1 MVMTDNKIENEW
13 LSDDGDEKLLQSFFA
28 DCRVEVPDDGFSQKV
43 MASLPVRKHARLE
56 QIWLTLCLLLGASAF
71 VVENGWERILDV
83 LSALKMELLLAFA
96 RQLPHMANAL
106 SHTSVSLLTIFAG
119 IATLVAVWGYNVVM
133 DARARY

>member
-1 MVMTDNKIENEW
+1 MTDNKIENEW
-13 LSDDGDEKLLQSFFA
+13 LSDDADEKLLQSFFA

-43 MASLPVRKHARLE
+43 IASLPVRKHARLE

-71 VVENGWERILDV
+71 VVENGWGRILDV

-106 SHTSVSLLTIFAG
+106 FHMSVNIPMLLAG
-119 IATLVAVWGYNVVM
+119 ITTLVAVWGYNVVM

>member
-1 MVMTDNKIENEW
+1 MTDNKIENEW
-13 LSDDGDEKLLQSFFA
+13 LSDDGAEKLLQSFFA

-96 RQLPHMANAL
+96 RQLPHMANSL

>member
-1 MVMTDNKIENEW
+1 MTDNKIENEW
-13 LSDDGDEKLLQSFFA
+13 LSDDGDEKLLESFFA

-43 MASLPVRKHARLE
+43 MASLPVRKHIRLE
-56 QIWLTLCLLLGASAF
+56 RIWLALCLLLGASAF
-71 VVENGWERILDV
+71 VVENGWGRILDV

-106 SHTSVSLLTIFAG
+106 SHMSVNIPMLLAG
-119 IATLVAVWGYNVVM
+119 ITTLVAVWGYNVVM

>member
-1 MVMTDNKIENEW
+1 MTDNKIENEW

-28 DCRVEVPDDGFSQKV
+28 DCRVEVPDEGFSGKV

-56 QIWLTLCLLLGASAF
+56 QIWLTLCLLVGASAF
-71 VVENGWERILDV
+71 VVENGWGRILDV

-106 SHTSVSLLTIFAG
+106 PHTSVSLLTIFAG
-119 IATLVAVWGYNVVM
+119 IATLVAVWGYNMVM

>member
-1 MVMTDNKIENEW
+1 MTDNKIENEW
-13 LSDDGDEKLLQSFFA
+13 LSDDGDEKLLESFFA

-71 VVENGWERILDV
+71 VVENGWGRILDV

-106 SHTSVSLLTIFAG
+106 SHMSVNIPMLLAG
-119 IATLVAVWGYNVVM
+119 ITTLVAVWGYNVVM

>member
-1 MVMTDNKIENEW
+1 MTDNKIENEW

-71 VVENGWERILDV
+71 VVENGWGRILDV

-106 SHTSVSLLTIFAG
+106 SHMSVNIPMLLAG
-119 IATLVAVWGYNVVM
+119 ITTLVAVWGYNVVM

>member
-1 MVMTDNKIENEW
+1 MTDNKIENEW
-13 LSDDGDEKLLQSFFA
+13 LSDDGDEKLLESFFA

-71 VVENGWERILDV
+71 VVENGWGRILDV

-96 RQLPHMANAL
+96 RQLPHMADILPHA
-106 SHTSVSLLTIFAG
+106 SVNIQTVLAG

>member
-1 MVMTDNKIENEW
+1 MTDNKIENEW

-28 DCRVEVPDDGFSQKV
+28 DCRVEVPDEGFSGKV

-71 VVENGWERILDV
+71 VVGNGWGRILDV

>member
-1 MVMTDNKIENEW
+1 MTDNKIENEW

-71 VVENGWERILDV
+71 VVENGWGRILDV
-83 LSALKMELLLAFA
+83 LSALKMELLLVFA

>member
-1 MVMTDNKIENEW
+1 MTDNKIENEW
-13 LSDDGDEKLLQSFFA
+13 LSDDGDEKLLEAFFA

-71 VVENGWERILDV
+71 VVENGWGRILDV

-106 SHTSVSLLTIFAG
+106 SHMSVNIPMLLAG
-119 IATLVAVWGYNVVM
+119 ITTLVAVWGYNVVM

>member
-1 MVMTDNKIENEW
+1 MTDNKIENEW

-71 VVENGWERILDV
+71 VVENGWGRILDV

>member
-1 MVMTDNKIENEW
+1 MTDNKIENEW
-13 LSDDGDEKLLQSFFA
+13 LSDDADEKLLQSFFA

-71 VVENGWERILDV
+71 VVENGWGRILDV

-106 SHTSVSLLTIFAG
+106 SHMSVNIPMLLAG
-119 IATLVAVWGYNVVM
+119 ITTLVAVWGYNVVM

>member
-1 MVMTDNKIENEW
+1 MTDNKIENEW